1 MSDLKLVQSEAN
13 FKNSNFSAE
22 ANMLLHESAL
32 MELNSSLSEASV
44 ERRKM
49 SKAANAYEA
58 KIEELVIENY
68 DNVYRHPGDVIDEGT
83 KLKTEGYYDY
93 EKFEGWAE
101 ALSNAM
107 KRRLKRDKDK
117 IADKNYFNLMR

>member
-1 MSDLKLVQSEAN
+1 
-13 FKNSNFSAE
+13 
-22 ANMLLHESAL
+22 
-32 MELNSSLSEASV
+32 MELDSQLSEASL
-44 ERRKM
+44 ERKRM

-68 DNVYRHPGDVIDEGT
+68 DQVYKHPGDVIDPGT

-107 KRRLKRDKDK
+107 KRRLKRDREK
-117 IADKNYFNLMR
+117 IADKNYFNLKRQRQ